1 MFHPFVKKHF
11 KKELKLPGSRP
22 DTGTAAQ
29 DDVRDT
35 SEFGRWRKKSNIS
48 PSCDTSAGQQDR
60 PTEDQPIW
68 LVM

>member
-1 MFHPFVKKHF
+1 MFHPLVKKHF

-35 SEFGRWRKKSNIS
+35 SEFGR
-48 PSCDTSAGQQDR
+48 
-60 PTEDQPIW
+60 
-68 LVM
+68 